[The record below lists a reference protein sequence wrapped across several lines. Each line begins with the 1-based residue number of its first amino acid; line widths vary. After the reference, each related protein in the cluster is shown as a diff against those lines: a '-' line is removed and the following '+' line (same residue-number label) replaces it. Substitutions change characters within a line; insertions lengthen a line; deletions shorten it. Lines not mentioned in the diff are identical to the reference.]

1 VATRTRR
8 RLSLSPEPTQ
18 GRGGP
23 KIIVRR
29 AIKEANATIQYPT
42 LTRLNYDEW
51 AMLMQVNM
59 EAAGIWYAVEPYPD
73 EEVEYRDDRLAL
85 AAILRSVPSEMLPT
99 LRRKRTARAAW
110 EAVKTIRIGVERV
123 CESKAQQL
131 RLEFASLGW
140 KEGETTEDF
149 SVRIMGLS
157 NNLRTLGDDITD
169 AVIVHKMLDVVP
181 EHLEQVAISIET
193 LLDLN
198 MSPSR
203 R

>member
-1 VATRTRR
+1 
-8 RLSLSPEPTQ
+8 
-18 GRGGP
+18 
-23 KIIVRR
+23 
-29 AIKEANATIQYPT
+29 
-42 LTRLNYDEW
+42 
-51 AMLMQVNM
+51 M
-59 EAAGIWYAVEPYPD
+59 
-73 EEVEYRDDRLAL
+73 
-85 AAILRSVPSEMLPT
+85 
-99 LRRKRTARAAW
+99 
-110 EAVKTIRIGVERV
+110 IRIGVERV
-123 CESKAQQL
+123 RESKAQQL
-131 RLEFASLGW
+131 RWEFASLGW